1 MSLPFRM
8 DLPHRMHPPLR
19 AQDLR
24 AKPGYYLQCFPQP
37 GGFWRR
43 HEPLPR
49 PDARFGF
56 PWTVK
61 DWEKRQ
67 RKAGGY
73 CRWFVGWFWRE
84 FPRSGVSWNGGIPNT
99 IGFQLTKLVWF
110 WMIWGFPDCRTPQ
123 LSAKF
128 AMTRDLRGGTTL
140 FPHLPGEGC

>member
-1 MSLPFRM
+1 M

-43 HEPLPR
+43 PEPLPR

-67 RKAGGY
+67 RKAGEDIAGDLLAD
-73 CRWFVGWFWRE
+73 FEGSFQEVV
-84 FPRSGVSWNGGIPNT
+84 FPEMGGSP
-99 IGFQLTKLVWF
+99 
-110 WMIWGFPDCRTPQ
+110 TP
-123 LSAKF
+123 
-128 AMTRDLRGGTTL
+128 
-140 FPHLPGEGC
+140 